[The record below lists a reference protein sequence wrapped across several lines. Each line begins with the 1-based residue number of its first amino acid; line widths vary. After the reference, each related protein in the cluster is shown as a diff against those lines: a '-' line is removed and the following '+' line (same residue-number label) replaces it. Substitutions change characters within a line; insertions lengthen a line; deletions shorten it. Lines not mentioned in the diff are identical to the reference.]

1 MSTKQNTLK
10 SEVEGRVA
18 HVTIDHPPMNT
29 INVDILQSL
38 AGMVADFGE
47 DPAVR
52 VILLDT
58 ANNQPPFAAD
68 AEGLT
73 ADLTLAGQAKMLR
86 DGERALTSIEFS
98 SKPVVMAI

>member
-10 SEVEGRVA
+10 SKVEGRVA

-38 AGMVADFGE
+38 AGMVADFGG

-68 AEGLT
+68 AEGGPVPSPV
-73 ADLTLAGQAKMLR
+73 LALARRQR
-86 DGERALTSIEFS
+86 VPS
-98 SKPVVMAI
+98 V